1 MSDCRAGAEAVDLL
15 VRERAPADLDAC
27 VRVLADV
34 HAGDGYPTNWPAE
47 PAAWLTPSGLLGAWV
62 AEADG
67 DVGGHVA
74 LCGAG
79 ADDVAPGMW
88 GARGGPAGSEGSAG
102 SEGEGTAV
110 VSRLFVGP
118 GARGRGVGAV
128 LLDRVAGAA
137 RERGRWP
144 VLDVVATDA
153 GAVALYERAGWEFL
167 GVGEQRWS
175 ARQTVRVRCYAGP
188 GARSGSV

>member
-1 MSDCRAGAEAVDLL
+1 MSDRREGAEAVDLL
-15 VRERAPADLDAC
+15 VRGRVPADLDAC
-27 VRVLADV
+27 ARVLADV
-34 HAGDGYPTNWPAE
+34 HVGDGYPTNWPAD
-47 PAAWLTPSGLLGAWV
+47 PAGWLTPSGLLGAWV

-67 DVGGHVA
+67 DVVGHVA
-74 LCGAG
+74 LCGPA

-88 GARGGPAGSEGSAG
+88 GTRDGS
-102 SEGEGTAV
+102 TAV

-118 GARGRGVGAV
+118 TARGRGIGAV

-137 RERGRWP
+137 RERGLWP
-144 VLDVVATDA
+144 VLDVVATDT
-153 GAVALYERAGWEFL
+153 GAVALYERAGWELL

-188 GARSGSV
+188 GVGSASGSASA